1 MGVFVIP
8 GLTRGSTGSSPLS
21 EPVESLE
28 VERVEGESSSF
39 SKSYVTGC
47 RSKIPSLAGIH
58 PLIPFQHIFSF
69 YERKLDISNFA
80 GKLLTVY
87 NMTRSCLIISS
98 SSWKAEKKSS
108 KGALKLEVP
117 KMPKMS

>member
-47 RSKIPSLAGIH
+47 RSKIPSLAG
-58 PLIPFQHIFSF
+58 IFSF